1 MKLQR
6 PLVELLE
13 AAHQV
18 AMAYQVLGVVQ
29 VSMQD
34 PLLAVEVTALVVA
47 SVQVGVKRQPVSG
60 LAVVVGFEQQLAAA
74 A

>member
-1 MKLQR
+1 
-6 PLVELLE
+6 
-13 AAHQV
+13 
-18 AMAYQVLGVVQ
+18 MAYQVLGVVQ
-29 VSMQD
+29 VSVQD

-60 LAVVVGFEQQLAAA
+60 LEVVVGFEQQLAAA

>member
-47 SVQVGVKRQPVSG
+47 SVQVGVK
-60 LAVVVGFEQQLAAA
+60 
-74 A
+74 